1 MTPPKK
7 DIMMDDEL
15 RVIKEFTAYI
25 DLRLAQGA
33 TQAELDKLYEDLH
46 SLQENYYL
54 GELLGDI

>member
-1 MTPPKK
+1 
-7 DIMMDDEL
+7 MDDEL

-25 DLRLAQGA
+25 DKRLAEGA

-54 GELLGDI
+54 GELLGEDDE